1 MSGQSL
7 HEVIADFSSN
17 PGVRD
22 PAPRRAGGA
31 AARGCRRQGPP
42 ALHGAAGAPP
52 APSAARRRYL
62 AGGGAPRGSSGLAT
76 FPRAPSARSRERLCQ
91 RSGQLVTATG
101 AGGWGAQSAAQP
113 PGGWEGDSPAP
124 AFGSHL
130 RQLRTLLQILLT
142 CQLPAPEGDARTLPQ
157 QYEHAGGR
165 WHQEPRPGPA
175 CCQGSTTAGSS
186 PQQRGAAPSSSP
198 SSTCTPAAPLGS
210 HTEGVG

>member
-1 MSGQSL
+1 MAGTSTRTAPYRPVPHFSVMCFSVGLSVSGQSL
-7 HEVIADFSSN
+7 HEVIADFSSI

-101 AGGWGAQSAAQP
+101 AGGRRAQRSHRAA
-113 PGGWEGDSPAP
+113 GKETAP
-124 AFGSHL
+124 HL
-130 RQLRTLLQILLT
+130 RLEVT
-142 CQLPAPEGDARTLPQ
+142 
-157 QYEHAGGR
+157 
-165 WHQEPRPGPA
+165 
-175 CCQGSTTAGSS
+175 
-186 PQQRGAAPSSSP
+186 
-198 SSTCTPAAPLGS
+198 
-210 HTEGVG
+210 